1 MARRL
6 VDFAIVVGVR
16 RIVPRE
22 RHAGLG
28 QRMTQQAVMNACRLH
43 DDEVSTGMQACHIGS
58 DRIGLIVDAMVLT
71 ACLIKKVQPLL

>member
-1 MARRL
+1 
-6 VDFAIVVGVR
+6 
-16 RIVPRE
+16 
-22 RHAGLG
+22 
-28 QRMTQQAVMNACRLH
+28 MTQQAVMNPCRLH